1 MTKVT
6 TTDRPAPL
14 RPGWKSVV
22 LVCKACEKRSKGP
35 KKISARD
42 VAKQL
47 GRACRDANVPRA
59 RVVLTTC
66 MSACPK
72 KAFTVAAASPD
83 GRITTIAFRRGDD
96 ADDAVAVLFP
106 SSPSPSPTS
115 PPTSPASVDAPQSK
129 STSSAPSAT

>member
-1 MTKVT
+1 MPH
-6 TTDRPAPL
+6 DRSPDAPAPL

-35 KKISARD
+35 KKIRARE

-47 GRACRDANVPRA
+47 GRACRDAKVPRV

-72 KAFTVAAASPD
+72 KAFTVAAASSS
-83 GRITTIAFRRGDD
+83 GGVTTIAFRRGDD
-96 ADDAVAVLFP
+96 PAAAVAALFP
-106 SSPSPSPTS
+106 A
-115 PPTSPASVDAPQSK
+115 PATEPQSN

>member
-1 MTKVT
+1 MPH
-6 TTDRPAPL
+6 DRSPDTPHAPHAPAPL

-35 KKISARD
+35 KKIGARE

-47 GRACRDANVPRA
+47 GRACRDAKVPRV

-66 MSACPK
+66 MGACPK
-72 KAFTVAAASPD
+72 KAFTVAAASSS
-83 GRITTIAFRRGDD
+83 GGVTTIAFRRGDD
-96 ADDAVAVLFP
+96 SAAAAAVLFP
-106 SSPSPSPTS
+106 VPT
-115 PPTSPASVDAPQSK
+115 TDAQSN

>member
-1 MTKVT
+1 MPH
-6 TTDRPAPL
+6 DRSPDTPDAPAPL

-35 KKISARD
+35 KKIGARA
-42 VAKQL
+42 VARQL
-47 GRACRDANVPRA
+47 GRACRDAKVPRV

-72 KAFTVAAASPD
+72 KAFTVAAASSS
-83 GRITTIAFRRGDD
+83 GAITTIAFRRGDD
-96 ADDAVAVLFP
+96 PAAAAAVLFP
-106 SSPSPSPTS
+106 APT
-115 PPTSPASVDAPQSK
+115 TGPQSN

>member
-1 MTKVT
+1 M
-6 TTDRPAPL
+6 
-14 RPGWKSVV
+14 

-35 KKISARD
+35 KKIAARE

-47 GRACRDANVPRA
+47 GRACRDAKVPRV

-72 KAFTVAAASPD
+72 KAFTVAAASSS
-83 GRITTIAFRRGDD
+83 GAITTIAFRRGDD
-96 ADDAVAVLFP
+96 PAAAAAVLFP
-106 SSPSPSPTS
+106 APS
-115 PPTSPASVDAPQSK
+115 ADAQSN

>member
-1 MTKVT
+1 MPH
-6 TTDRPAPL
+6 DRSPDTPHAPHAPAPL

-35 KKISARD
+35 KKIGARE

-47 GRACRDANVPRA
+47 GRACRDAKVPRV

-72 KAFTVAAASPD
+72 KAFTVAAASSS
-83 GRITTIAFRRGDD
+83 GGVTTIAFRRGDNP
-96 ADDAVAVLFP
+96 AAAAAALFP
-106 SSPSPSPTS
+106 VPT
-115 PPTSPASVDAPQSK
+115 TAPQSN